1 MNSDERKKLIAEF
14 FESAG
19 GSPQLAHNIGISPNA
34 LRLCKH
40 RGILSKT
47 NKFEF
52 MEAAKKIGFVLPS
65 EIFEAEPT

>member
-1 MNSDERKKLIAEF
+1 MNSDARKKLIAEF
-14 FESAG
+14 FEKAG

-52 MEAAKKIGFVLPS
+52 MEVAKKIGFVLPS
-65 EIFEAEPT
+65 EIFEAEQA